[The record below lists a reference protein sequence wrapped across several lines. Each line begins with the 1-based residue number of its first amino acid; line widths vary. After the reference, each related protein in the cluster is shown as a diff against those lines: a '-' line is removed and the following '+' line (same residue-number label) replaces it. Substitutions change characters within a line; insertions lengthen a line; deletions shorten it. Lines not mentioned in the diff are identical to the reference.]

1 MSLYRYARNPR
12 KARIA
17 QVLFARQQGR
27 CQLCLCVD
35 KPLEIDHI
43 DGNPRND
50 AYPNLRLLCHR
61 CNIAERNRQHSKS
74 VSVKTPD
81 ATFQLH
87 SNVDYS
93 AGSPEM
99 KVNEQVEVEFRNW
112 AQAKVRLDTVVDKDT
127 LESDLIDGGAEL
139 MGCSIATTTRHLRK
153 LTSSEGPLRR
163 YKNEFRKWVV
173 KAKPGR
179 NYDPGRG
186 GFVLPPPSKLTLMK
200 DGEPYKEKDD

>member
-1 MSLYRYARNPR
+1 MSLYPYARQPR

-17 QVLFARQQGR
+17 QALFTRQQGR

-35 KPLEIDHI
+35 RKLEIDHI
-43 DGNPRND
+43 DGNPKND
-50 AYPNLRLLCHR
+50 AYPNLRLLCHP
-61 CNIAERNRQHSKS
+61 CNIAERNRQRSKS
-74 VSVKTPD
+74 VSVRTPD
-81 ATFQLH
+81 PTFQLH

-112 AQAKVRLDTVVDKDT
+112 AQAKVRLDTVADKDT
-127 LESDLIDGGAEL
+127 LESDLVDGGAEL

-173 KAKPGR
+173 KAKPDR
-179 NYDPGRG
+179 TYDPERG

-200 DGEPYKEKDD
+200 DGEPV